1 MHTDEY
7 MASLK
12 LTFTQLFKRI
22 IFPILIRV
30 LSFSA
35 LVFSVY
41 FFHYAFFDINDW
53 ELQDADYV
61 TRVIE
66 NAALQLQSPTQ
77 IVKLSFNVVALL
89 FGIFGFIIPVIRALR
104 GLVPHWYKSL
114 TTHYAN
120 PLKKSIKFFLE
131 GADII
136 RKGSMWVLL
145 YSLVI
150 YMVYDRE
157 NQLIDAAWHTI
168 DRAQNSWG
176 DLGRRE
182 ALNTL
187 IDYDV
192 NIIGV
197 DLRRAQLSYLN
208 FDSEHD
214 DTWKQPDRAM
224 LDLVDFEN
232 TDLSFSSFPCVF
244 MRQANLNGAKLYGV
258 RFTGADLRDTQFLRS
273 DFGGKINDIHLK
285 PFTDFSFS
293 DLREADLS
301 DAEQQDHISADP
313 YGQYLS
319 STSKAGAW
327 FIGTDLRGAKLGR
340 KVLGIQNEND
350 TQAFEFALENLKLYA
365 QWDNHTVF
373 PAEIASALNQWQSS
387 GINDAQQSQRWQR
400 LYAIYMATFGEERSA
415 RLQSYLT
422 LHNKA
427 QNINKGESTSISDQ
441 VCRKSV
447 PI

>member
-1 MHTDEY
+1 

-12 LTFTQLFKRI
+12 LTFRQLFKHI
-22 IFPILIRV
+22 IFPLLIRI

-35 LVFSVY
+35 LAFSVY
-41 FFHYAFFDINDW
+41 FFHYAFFDISDW
-53 ELQDADYV
+53 ELQDADYI

-66 NAALQLQSPTQ
+66 NTALQLQSPTQ
-77 IVKLSFNVVALL
+77 IIKIIVNFSALL
-89 FGIFGFIIPVIRALR
+89 FGIFGFIIPVLRALR
-104 GLVPHWYKSL
+104 GLVPHWYTSL
-114 TTHYAN
+114 ATHYAD
-120 PLKKSIKFFLE
+120 PLKKSMKFFLE

-157 NQLIDAAWHTI
+157 NQLIDAAWQTI
-168 DRAQNSWG
+168 DRTQNSWG

-197 DLRRAQLSYLN
+197 DLRRAQLSDLN

-214 DTWKQPDRAM
+214 DSWKQPDRAI
-224 LDLVDFEN
+224 LDLVNFEN

-258 RFTGADLRDTQFLRS
+258 RFTGADLRDSQFLGS
-273 DFGGKINDIHLK
+273 DFGGLLNDIHLK
-285 PFTDFSFS
+285 PFTDFSFA
-293 DLREADLS
+293 DLRKADLS
-301 DAEQQDHISADP
+301 DLDSQENISADP

-319 STSKAGAW
+319 STSKVGAW

-340 KVLGIQNEND
+340 RVLGIQDTND
-350 TQAFEFALENLKLYA
+350 IQAFRFALENLKLYA
-365 QWDNHTVF
+365 QWDDHTVF
-373 PAEIASALNQWQSS
+373 PAEIATALNQWQSS
-387 GINDAQQSQRWQR
+387 VINDAQRWQR
-400 LYAIYMATFGEERSA
+400 LYAIYLATFGEERAA

-427 QNINKGESTSISDQ
+427 KNVNKGESTSISDQ
-441 VCRKSV
+441 VCRKSA